1 MKRFLGWTVAALA
14 VAALAYAGWRVVG
27 GSRSPSP
34 DKAPAATAPKAPPV
48 VELVESDILTVSKVP
63 LARTLEV
70 SGSVRAVDSAF
81 VKARVAAELRRV
93 TVREGDAV
101 KAGQVVAEQ
110 DTTELDLRLRQAEQQ
125 ALAARAQVEIA
136 QRTLANNRALV
147 AQGFIS
153 PTALETSI
161 STEAGAQA
169 SLQAAQAAVD
179 LARKARAD
187 AVLTAPISGYVSQR
201 LAQPG
206 ERVALDA
213 RVLEIVNLS
222 RLEME
227 VAVPPEDA
235 GSIRVGQT
243 ARVRVEGLT
252 EEVKARV
259 ARLNPSAQPG
269 SRAVSVYLDLE
280 PRAGLRHGLFGRG
293 TVVLE
298 QREALSL
305 PPSAVRRDRPA
316 PYVLR
321 LEGDLVQERNVRLGI
336 TGLAASAGDGE
347 RLEITEGLA
356 AGDRVL
362 AGTAGALPAGTLW
375 KPSTAAT
382 SAGAS
387 PGGSPGANPATA
399 SPARPASA
407 ASR

>member
-1 MKRFLGWTVAALA
+1 MKRFLGWTVATLV
-14 VAALAYAGWRVVG
+14 VAALAFAGWRMVG

-34 DKAPAATAPKAPPV
+34 DKSPTVTAPKAPPV
-48 VELVESDILTVSKVP
+48 VELVDSDILTVSRLP

-70 SGSVRAVDSAF
+70 SGTVRAVDSAL
-81 VKARVAAELRRV
+81 VKARVAGELRRV

-125 ALAARAQVEIA
+125 ALAAKAQVEIA

-187 AVLTAPISGYVSQR
+187 AVLVAPISGFVSQR

-206 ERVALDA
+206 ERVSIDA
-213 RVLEIVNLS
+213 RVLEIVSLA

-227 VAVPPEDA
+227 VAIAPEDA
-235 GSIRVGQT
+235 GSVRVGQSG
-243 ARVRVEGLT
+243 RVRVEGLAD
-252 EEVKARV
+252 EVKARV

-269 SRAVSVYLDLE
+269 SRAVSVYLELE
-280 PRAGLRHGLFGRG
+280 PRSGLRQGLFGRG
-293 TVVLE
+293 TVVME
-298 QREALSL
+298 RREVLAL
-305 PPSAVRRDRPA
+305 PASAVRRDRPI

-321 LEGDLVQERNVRLGI
+321 LEGSRVQERNVRPGI
-336 TGLAASAGDGE
+336 TGRMEADGGLE
-347 RLEITEGLA
+347 RVEIAEGLA

-362 AGTAGALPAGTLW
+362 AGTAGALPAGTTW
-375 KPSTAAT
+375 KASAAAAAPAA
-382 SAGAS
+382 SAVGTT
-387 PGGSPGANPATA
+387 P
-399 SPARPASA
+399 PARPASA